1 MATLTEFCKIEAK
14 LRFTPVGA
22 TGTGF
27 RVDVPFEG
35 TATSSHW
42 EGERKVAG
50 TDVVRIGS
58 DGVQQLEIRARIGE
72 GGDMVAYQAIGR
84 GYRRHRSAG
93 TAGLRD
99 SERRLGISQFGDRRR
114 CRRHGRQQAQLDRL
128 ARLGLIEGP
137 EPLRRCRPAPGTCS
151 SDC

>member
-14 LRFTPVGA
+14 LHFTPVGG

-58 DGVQQLEIRARIGE
+58 DGIQQLEIRARIGE
-72 GGDMVAYQAIGR
+72 GGDTVAYQAIGR
-84 GYRRHRSAG
+84 GTDATGPQELLVFETANEDLAFLNSAIAVAVG
-93 TAGLRD
+93 GMDGNKLSLTVSLVSA
-99 SERRLGISQFGDRRR
+99 
-114 CRRHGRQQAQLDRL
+114 
-128 ARLGLIEGP
+128 
-137 EPLRRCRPAPGTCS
+137 
-151 SDC
+151 

>member
-84 GYRRHRSAG
+84 GTDAPVRRNCWSLRQRTKTWHFSIRRSPSLSAAW
-93 TAGLRD
+93 TA
-99 SERRLGISQFGDRRR
+99 
-114 CRRHGRQQAQLDRL
+114 
-128 ARLGLIEGP
+128 
-137 EPLRRCRPAPGTCS
+137 TS
-151 SDC
+151 SA

>member
-22 TGTGF
+22 TGAGF

-42 EGERKVAG
+42 EGARKVAG

-72 GGDMVAYQAIGR
+72 GDDMVAYQAIGR
-84 GYRRHRSAG
+84 GTDATGPQELLVFETANEELAFLNSAI
-93 TAGLRD
+93 AVA
-99 SERRLGISQFGDRRR
+99 LGGMDGNKLSLTVSLVS
-114 CRRHGRQQAQLDRL
+114 A
-128 ARLGLIEGP
+128 
-137 EPLRRCRPAPGTCS
+137 
-151 SDC
+151 

>member
-14 LRFTPVGA
+14 LRFNPVGA
-22 TGTGF
+22 IGTGF

-84 GYRRHRSAG
+84 GTDATGPQELLVFETANEDLAFLNSAIAVAVG
-93 TAGLRD
+93 GMDGNKLSLTVSLVSA
-99 SERRLGISQFGDRRR
+99 
-114 CRRHGRQQAQLDRL
+114 
-128 ARLGLIEGP
+128 
-137 EPLRRCRPAPGTCS
+137 
-151 SDC
+151 